1 MYANLKNN
9 LQNWRISGQNV
20 EYKKIKLN
28 YMCVKQ
34 FTEVFGGKGVDSK
47 SLGSDLSNSSM

>member
-1 MYANLKNN
+1 
-9 LQNWRISGQNV
+9 
-20 EYKKIKLN
+20 
-28 YMCVKQ
+28 MCVKQ